1 MKHGV
6 PRKTEATE
14 AINIGF
20 SKPKKKKFILSKKL
34 FLIVKFLWTRRKILF
49 NILARPIDQYVAFTY
64 KETMLRNA
72 LRKRSCRRFLRAV
85 LDGLI
90 KPSQIKFS
98 LNFP

>member
-1 MKHGV
+1 MLSLEKRRQLKLLILV
-6 PRKTEATE
+6 FQNQRRKSL
-14 AINIGF
+14 F
-20 SKPKKKKFILSKKL
+20 CQKKL